1 MHLKKFGMVA
11 LALCALAS
19 AAKAQFVSTYS
30 FSLDEEVTLQ
40 SMIVM
45 ESGESSGS
53 LTLPFSTS
61 GPGSTTWI
69 NEGSSPNHNISF
81 VLGIA
86 TFASEIEDPQ
96 KHAVLFMNDDA
107 AAFADANVWSTL
119 FQDIEEESLIASIEA
134 ATNGQSQEEV
144 NGGLEVVSAFGEYA
158 KTFPATHNST
168 KNAWFTLGGG
178 YKVVSFSTGR
188 IIGSG
193 ISTKPSAPVPEP
205 ASMLVFGLGGMALL
219 RRRTVRK

>member
-1 MHLKKFGMVA
+1 MYLKKFGLVA

-45 ESGESSGS
+45 ESGASSGS
-53 LTLPFSTS
+53 LTLPFSAS
-61 GPGSTTWI
+61 GPGSTTWT
-69 NEGSSPNHNISF
+69 NGGSSPNHDISF

-86 TFASEIEDPQ
+86 TYASEIEDPQ

-107 AAFADANVWSTL
+107 AAYADANVWSTL
-119 FQDIEEESLIASIEA
+119 FQDIEEADLISSIEA
-134 ATNGQSQEEV
+134 ATNGQSQEEI
-144 NGGLEVVSAFGEYA
+144 NAGLTTVSTFGEYA
-158 KTFPATHNST
+158 KTFPSTHNST
-168 KNAWFTLGGG
+168 KSAWFTLGGG

-205 ASMLVFGLGGMALL
+205 ASMLVLGLGGMALL
-219 RRRTVRK
+219 RRRTFRK